1 MFNIDQADAIL
12 EGMAGAEFIGGNKGK
27 KEMEIESTDDEKS
40 GDYEQQQNCQ
50 EVIDE
55 EDKEEAE
62 ALSTSGIK
70 AISYCTY
77 QKYIFSFKLWSK

>member
-1 MFNIDQADAIL
+1 M
-12 EGMAGAEFIGGNKGK
+12 MK
-27 KEMEIESTDDEKS
+27 KT

-55 EDKEEAE
+55 ENKEEAE

-70 AISYCTY
+70 ATSYCTY
-77 QKYIFSFKLWSK
+77 QKYTFNYYGASRNEKV